1 MKTIVLSDQ
10 PYAQWL
16 VESLGY
22 LESRNIRKLV
32 LVGIDETNHEVVT
45 GYFGCTCADKAG
57 VAATIQA
64 DALFDSV
71 LANADRIIRRAEE
84 MEEDTDE

>member
-16 VESLGY
+16 AESLGY
-22 LESRNIRKLV
+22 LESQNIRKLV
-32 LVGIDETNHEVVT
+32 LAGIDETNNEVVT
-45 GYFGCTCADKAG
+45 GYFKCTVADKAG

-64 DALFDSV
+64 DALLDTV